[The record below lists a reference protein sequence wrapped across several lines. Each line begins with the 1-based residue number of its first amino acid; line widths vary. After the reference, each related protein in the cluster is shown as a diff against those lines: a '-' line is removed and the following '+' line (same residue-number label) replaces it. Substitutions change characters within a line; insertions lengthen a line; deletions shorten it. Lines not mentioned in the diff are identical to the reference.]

1 MSLAHIRGVCREVS
15 VVASQ
20 PSKARW
26 LVFRKMSSLIRLIA
40 FHSLKTFRRHKKEHW
55 DVTGRRWLLLVSSRC
70 CSVWGLAHCIQYGG
84 GKGISTKQLFS
95 TTSITG
101 MRLCYLQMVMGQ
113 AIFIKQFCFY
123 SLSGNFCGPWLKDLA
138 LRLMYI
144 FFLNVVCHF
153 WNCPWFFLSS

>member
-1 MSLAHIRGVCREVS
+1 MSQEGAGCFWYLLFAALSG
-15 VVASQ
+15 
-20 PSKARW
+20 
-26 LVFRKMSSLIRLIA
+26 SLL
-40 FHSLKTFRRHKKEHW
+40 T
-55 DVTGRRWLLLVSSRC
+55 V
-70 CSVWGLAHCIQYGG
+70 CIQYGG

-123 SLSGNFCGPWLKDLA
+123 SFSGNFCGPWLKDLA

-153 WNCPWFFLSS
+153 WNCPWFFLSSQVIDAEILQYLRHPHQASDGFASRKTFNDKLRLKHQACVTWLYKI